1 MDKFVLTMGATRL
14 IFGLMNLVAAIV
26 MFRLNSVEQGLRI
39 NGILGAIGPF
49 VLIFVSAVGL
59 AGVAAKLPLHKALM
73 LLAGVTLTILGT
85 R

>member
-1 MDKFVLTMGATRL
+1 MDKFVLTMGTTRL

-49 VLIFVSAVGL
+49 VFVSAVGL
-59 AGVAAKLPLHKALM
+59 AGVAAKLPPQKALM